1 MYVYVYIFVKV
12 LVVFY
17 GEEEFEALAVSS
29 NVTAEEVV
37 NDNDIQIQLDK
48 TGINNRFDNSST
60 SLYLLTTLKN
70 TFEKT
75 LLKI

>member
-1 MYVYVYIFVKV
+1 MYIFVKV

-60 SLYLLTTLKN
+60 SLYLHIDYL
-70 TFEKT
+70 EKHF
-75 LLKI
+75 

>member
-1 MYVYVYIFVKV
+1 MYIFVKV